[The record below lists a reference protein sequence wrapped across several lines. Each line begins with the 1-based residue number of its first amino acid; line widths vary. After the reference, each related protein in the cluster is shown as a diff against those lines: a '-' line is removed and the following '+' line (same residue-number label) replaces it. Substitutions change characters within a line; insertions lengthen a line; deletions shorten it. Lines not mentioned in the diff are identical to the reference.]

1 MMDSSVVG
9 RPIESLRGIG
19 PAKAR
24 TLGRIGVRTVGDAL
38 YHLPFRYED
47 RRLLTQ
53 MRDLRT
59 GLHETVRGMIL
70 SSENRGIRGRRSA
83 IHEIVISDGTGNIA
97 AKWFNQP
104 FLKQNLSPGREVILS
119 GTIGI
124 DRFRGCM
131 EVLNPEY
138 ELVTDD
144 KDVLIHT
151 SRIVPV
157 YHLTEGISQKQFRKI
172 MFGIVDGHSMEFED
186 PLPPDI
192 AVRHGLPDF
201 RDTVAQ
207 VHFPDHDSD
216 LASFERGDSPY
227 HRRLVF
233 QEFFIFELGMAMRKR
248 LGVSGR
254 GPVFKCKGR
263 LSKKLIESLP
273 FPLTAAQVRV
283 IGEISAAMKSPHP
296 MQRLLQ
302 GDVGS
307 GKTVVA
313 LTAILNAVECGYQVA
328 LMAPTEVLAE
338 QHYATIHGIIERLGL
353 KTMLLLGGGGDD
365 RRAKI
370 ASGEIPIVVG
380 THALI
385 QGGLRFKKMGLC
397 VIDEQHKFGVIER
410 SLLAKKGINP
420 HVLVMTATPIP
431 RSLALTIYGD
441 LDYSVI
447 DELPPGRQAVV
458 TETLRPQDKTRI
470 YGLLDRE
477 IGQGRQAYIVY
488 PVIEES
494 EKMDWK
500 SASRGKEAFE
510 RMFPAYRIGLLHGR
524 MDHYEKE
531 AVMASFRGGQIDI
544 LVTTTVIE
552 VGVDVPNA
560 SVMVVVHAERF
571 GLAQLHQ
578 LRGRVGRGADRA
590 HCLLV
595 CYGGEDGDAGRR
607 LNAMV
612 KYSDGFRIA
621 EEDLAIRGPGE
632 FFGTRQAGVPEMKVA
647 DIIKH
652 YDILENARAEAFRLI
667 DADPKLEGFPLLRE
681 AVESLWGGAVGPMT
695 TG

>member
-1 MMDSSVVG
+1 MDSSVVG
-9 RPIESLRGIG
+9 RPIESLKGIG

-24 TLGRIGVRTVGDAL
+24 TLGRIGIRTVGDAL

-47 RRLLTQ
+47 RRLLTEI
-53 MRDLRT
+53 RDLRA
-59 GLHETVRGMIL
+59 GRHETVRGIIL
-70 SSENRGIRGRRSA
+70 SSENRGIRGRRAA
-83 IHEIVISDGTGNIA
+83 IHEIVVSDGTANITA
-97 AKWFNQP
+97 RWFNQP
-104 FLKQNLSPGREVILS
+104 FLKRNFSPGREVILS

-138 ELVTDD
+138 ELVGDD
-144 KDVLIHT
+144 KDALVHT
-151 SRIVPV
+151 NRIVPV
-157 YHLTEGISQKQFRKI
+157 YHLTEGISQKQYRKI
-172 MFGIVDGHSMEFED
+172 VFGIVKNHSVEFED

-192 AVRHGLPDF
+192 ALRHGLPDF
-201 RDTVAQ
+201 GKTVAQ
-207 VHFPDHDSD
+207 VHFPAPDSD
-216 LASFERGDSPY
+216 MASFESGNSPY

-248 LGVSGR
+248 LGGSWR
-254 GPVFKCKGR
+254 GPVFECKGR
-263 LSKKLIESLP
+263 LSKELIESLP
-273 FPLTAAQVRV
+273 FPLTAAQIRV
-283 IGEISAAMKSPHP
+283 IGEISAAMKGPHP
-296 MQRLLQ
+296 MHRLLQ

-307 GKTVVA
+307 GKTIVA
-313 LTAILNAVECGYQVA
+313 LTAMLNAVECGYQAA
-328 LMAPTEVLAE
+328 LMAPTEVLAG

-353 KTMLLLGGGGDD
+353 KTMLLVGGAGGDQ
-365 RRAKI
+365 RAKI
-370 ASGEIPIVVG
+370 AAGEIPVVVG

-385 QGGLRFKKMGLC
+385 QGGIRFKKMGLC

-431 RSLALTIYGD
+431 RSLALTLYGD
-441 LDYSVI
+441 LDYSVL
-447 DELPPGRQAVV
+447 DELPPGRQPVV
-458 TETLRPQDKTRI
+458 TETLRPQEKTRI

-477 IGQGRQAYIVY
+477 IGLGRQAYIVY

-494 EKMDWK
+494 DKTDWK
-500 SASRGKEAFE
+500 SASRGKEAFK

-524 MDHYEKE
+524 MDPSERE

-578 LRGRVGRGADRA
+578 LRGRVGRGADRS

-595 CYGGEDGDAGRR
+595 YYGGEDGVAGRR

-632 FFGTRQAGVPEMKVA
+632 FFGTRQAGVPELKVA
-647 DIIKH
+647 DIIEH
-652 YDILENARAEAFRLI
+652 CDILENAREEAFRLI
-667 DADPKLEGFPLLRE
+667 NADPTLEGFPLLRE
-681 AVESLWGGAVGPMT
+681 AVESLWGSAVGPRT